1 MDTLFP
7 IARQYP
13 KGFSYVH
20 DFINRTEELL
30 LLKEISQI
38 ELHTFLFQ
46 GYQAKRRVAS
56 FGYDYSFDKR
66 SISKG
71 KEIPIVFGWLIDK
84 VADYTGI
91 RADKFAE
98 LLITEYPAGA
108 VINWHRDA
116 PPFDVI
122 VGISLGADCNFR
134 LKPHDKEKQTR
145 GSIISIPV
153 QRRSLYVLRD
163 EVRTDWQHSTQ
174 PLKAVRYSITLRTLR
189 SA

>member
-1 MDTLFP
+1 MDTLFRLDP
-7 IARQYP
+7 QYP
-13 KGFSYVH
+13 EGFSYLP
-20 DFINRTEELL
+20 DFIDLAEEQL

-46 GYQAKRRVAS
+46 GYEAKRRVAS

-66 SISKG
+66 SIARG
-71 KEIPIVFGWLIDK
+71 KEIPVVFNWLIEK
-84 VADYTGI
+84 VSIHTGI
-91 RADKFAE
+91 KAEKFAE
-98 LLITEYPAGA
+98 LLITEYPEGA

-122 VGISLGADCNFR
+122 VGISLAADCSFR

-163 EVRTDWQHSTQ
+163 EVRTLWQHSTL
-174 PLKAVRYSITLRTLR
+174 PVKAVRYSITLRTLR
-189 SA
+189 GE